1 MNNYN
6 YFNDFYREYPQIGN
20 KDYNTNLYS
29 PTEGYL
35 KGNLFSNLY
44 SEYKNY
50 RPQKLMARNEQEK
63 LLYELESISF
73 AAHELNLYLDLNP
86 NDTSMLMLFKDYE
99 EKCKKLTSEYE
110 NKYGPL
116 SVSEVNSTKEFTW
129 VNNWPWEVK
138 NV

>member
-73 AAHELNLYLDLNP
+73 AAHELNLYLDLHP

-99 EKCKKLTSEYE
+99 EKCQKLTSEYE

>member
-73 AAHELNLYLDLNP
+73 AAHELNLYLDLHP
-86 NDTSMLMLFKDYE
+86 NDTSLLMLFKDYE

-129 VNNWPWEVK
+129 VKNWPWEVK

>member
-1 MNNYN
+1 M
-6 YFNDFYREYPQIGN
+6 R
-20 KDYNTNLYS
+20 YS
-29 PTEGYL
+29 RL
-35 KGNLFSNLY
+35 
-44 SEYKNY
+44 
-50 RPQKLMARNEQEK
+50 QK
-63 LLYELESISF
+63 II
-73 AAHELNLYLDLNP
+73 
-86 NDTSMLMLFKDYE
+86 YE

>member
-6 YFNDFYREYPQIGN
+6 YFNDLYREYPQIGN

-73 AAHELNLYLDLNP
+73 AAHELNLYLDLHP